1 MGRGSGTQVPCTRAA
16 SIGTAPGWAIIGD
29 LPLLPGPVV
38 PLFQPLP
45 PFHFIATGMHRHR
58 VAGLV
63 ALQLCAGFAASPA
76 WADAPDAGIGEAR
89 PAEPAPA
96 PRTDYA
102 LGLALIDRPSY
113 AGSSS
118 MQWKLRPLWTIK
130 RGRFRLS
137 GARSSGLLGRP
148 GEDGSGASAELVE
161 TPLWRIGASLGIDSG
176 RSSADD
182 PRLAG
187 LPDLRRTLRG
197 KVYAHRD
204 LSRDWG
210 LSMNHS
216 QDLLGRGGGATAG
229 LDLGYGRWLAPGLR
243 GSVGGG
249 LTWADARYMRAQF
262 GIAPEV
268 AQRAGREAFEPG
280 AGLRDMHLG
289 ANVQWA
295 VSGAWFGFAA
305 VGTTRLMGDA
315 AQSPLTT
322 RRNGGSVAVGLAWR
336 NLP

>member
-1 MGRGSGTQVPCTRAA
+1 MIGNLPPDQSPAVHLPPTQATV
-16 SIGTAPGWAIIGD
+16 
-29 LPLLPGPVV
+29 LLPPARWHG
-38 PLFQPLP
+38 LRTL
-45 PFHFIATGMHRHR
+45 GMAA
-58 VAGLV
+58 VL
-63 ALQLCAGFAASPA
+63 LCAAGPGLAAEGGA
-76 WADAPDAGIGEAR
+76 GDAEPV
-89 PAEPAPA
+89 PAEPAA
-96 PRTDYA
+96 SPRTEYA

-113 AGSSS
+113 AGSSK
-118 MQWKLRPLWTIK
+118 MAWKLRPLWTL
-130 RGRFRLS
+130 RHGRFRLS

-182 PRLAG
+182 LRLAG

-204 LSRDWG
+204 LAKDWG
-210 LSMNHS
+210 LSMNYS

-229 LDLGYGRWLAPGLR
+229 LDLGYGRWLSPGLR

-249 LTWADARYMRAQF
+249 VTWADQRYMHAQF
-262 GIAPEV
+262 GIAPDV
-268 AQRAGREAFEPG
+268 ALRTGRQAFEAG
-280 AGLRDMHLG
+280 AGVRDLHLG

-295 VSGAWFGFAA
+295 LSGAWFGFAS

-322 RRNGGSVAVGLAWR
+322 RRNGSSIAVGLAWR